1 MGVVNESAARCVVE
15 VIPRVMRT
23 LAQEFRSTGYPPA
36 PVHCVLLVSLAE
48 GPHNL
53 TELAEK
59 LAVSL
64 PTMSNSIN
72 TLVERGWV
80 SRSRA
85 AEDRRMVVVELTPEG
100 QAILDKTTCSV
111 AGRVGELLASLSP
124 EECEMLLSGLE
135 ILDGCFS
142 RTAECS
148 QLPARQAG
156 RCGQNQNRA
165 VAQGDLCPPT
175 IDETVERGS

>member
-1 MGVVNESAARCVVE
+1 MATGRESAARCVVD

-23 LAQEFRSTGYPPA
+23 LAQEFRSTGYLPT
-36 PVHCVLLVSLAE
+36 PVHCVLLVCLAE

-72 TLVERGWV
+72 TLVERGLV

-85 AEDRRMVVVELTPEG
+85 AEDRRMVVVEMTPEG

-111 AGRVGELLASLSP
+111 AGRVGEFLASLSP
-124 EECEMLLSGLE
+124 GECELLLSGLE
-135 ILDGCFS
+135 ILDACFS
-142 RTAECS
+142 RPGE
-148 QLPARQAG
+148 
-156 RCGQNQNRA
+156 
-165 VAQGDLCPPT
+165 CPPRPVGRAGGGEQDQNEPAGQGEQSPPT
-175 IDETVERGS
+175 TNQIVE

>member
-1 MGVVNESAARCVVE
+1 MATGRESAARCVVE

-23 LAQEFRSTGYPPA
+23 LALEFRNTGCLPT

-85 AEDRRMVVVELTPEG
+85 AEDRRMVVVELTPDG
-100 QAILDKTTCSV
+100 QTILDKTTYSV

-124 EECEMLLSGLE
+124 EECELLLSGLE

-148 QLPARQAG
+148 PRPARQAG
-156 RCGQNQNRA
+156 HGEQGQNGS
-165 VAQGDLCPPT
+165 VGQGDLYPPT
-175 IDETVERGS
+175 TDEIVE

>member
-1 MGVVNESAARCVVE
+1 MATGRESAARCVVE

-23 LAQEFRSTGYPPA
+23 LALEFRSTGYLPT

-85 AEDRRMVVVELTPEG
+85 AEDRRMVVVELTPDG
-100 QAILDKTTCSV
+100 QAILDKTTYSV
-111 AGRVGELLASLSP
+111 AGRVGELLGSLSP
-124 EECEMLLSGLE
+124 DECELLLSGLE

-148 QLPARQAG
+148 QRPARPADPGEQD
-156 RCGQNQNRA
+156 QNGP
-165 VAQGDLCPPT
+165 VGQGDLCPPT
-175 IDETVERGS
+175 RNEKVE

>member
-1 MGVVNESAARCVVE
+1 METGRESAARCVVE

-23 LAQEFRSTGYPPA
+23 LAQEFRSTGYLPA
-36 PVHCVLLVSLAE
+36 PVHCGLLVSLAE
-48 GPHNL
+48 RPYNL

-59 LAVSL
+59 HAVSL

-80 SRSRA
+80 SRSRDT
-85 AEDRRMVVVELTPEG
+85 EDRRMVVVELTPDG
-100 QAILDKTTCSV
+100 QAVLDETTCSV

-124 EECEMLLSGLE
+124 DQCELLVSGLE

-148 QLPARQAG
+148 PRLRRPAG
-156 RCGQNQNRA
+156 CGEQDQNRSA
-165 VAQGDLCPPT
+165 
-175 IDETVERGS
+175 E